1 MSSPKRKRV
10 FKTFLDLYLLSY
22 LCISSFLYDFSCSF
36 TIFIEYVEARV
47 FIIYCSVYVQ
57 YNSVRIYNVY
67 LCVNSIQSLSSVF
80 LLPYSFIIPHLLYRN
95 YLSLCVRHS
104 NNKFLSISVFDFLLF
119 FPWVTTSD
127 GCTDLKVPCNHL
139 LFPLT
144 IVNLAAAWALIFH
157 YSILLQLPISTHAC
171 FFFFISFASASESL
185 RNNPTP
191 ATNCS
196 MLRTPWQLTQVI
208 IPSELCVPWSLGHH
222 QGAINIRPKAPS
234 VVSPPV
240 FRDGVLPSS
249 YQPSLHCPRPYHPAM
264 SSK

>member
-1 MSSPKRKRV
+1 M
-10 FKTFLDLYLLSY
+10 
-22 LCISSFLYDFSCSF
+22 
-36 TIFIEYVEARV
+36 
-47 FIIYCSVYVQ
+47 
-57 YNSVRIYNVY
+57 
-67 LCVNSIQSLSSVF
+67 
-80 LLPYSFIIPHLLYRN
+80 
-95 YLSLCVRHS
+95 SLCVRHS

-127 GCTDLKVPCNHL
+127 GCPDLKVPCNHL

-144 IVNLAAAWALIFH
+144 IVNLAAAWALISH
-157 YSILLQLPISTHAC
+157 YSISLQLPISTHAC
-171 FFFFISFASASESL
+171 FFIISFASASESL